1 MSSMHANSCH
11 NECKYIPQINRINFI
26 GGCYVNFMSNWV
38 TFTVYYD
45 QIYLVL
51 TSSSLLFGSAPF
63 SINNS
68 TIWVSAL
75 DTATWSGVF
84 PCRLKIHTYIQIY
97 LPKVVP
103 KYLITYFIGYMI
115 TYETICDFFII
126 SIYIYLS
133 LASKKRLVRVLKY
146 CVKTC

>member
-1 MSSMHANSCH
+1 MSSMDANSCL
-11 NECKYIPQINRINFI
+11 NECTYILLFNSINFI
-26 GGCYVNFMSNWV
+26 GGCYGNFMSNWV

-68 TIWVSAL
+68 AIWVSAL
-75 DTATWSGVF
+75 DTATWSGLF

-97 LPKVVP
+97 RYKVVP
-103 KYLITYFIGYMI
+103 IYLITYFIWHII
-115 TYETICDFFII
+115 TYETICDFFYYFYIYI
-126 SIYIYLS
+126 SISLS
-133 LASKKRLVRVLKY
+133 RK
-146 CVKTC
+146 

>member
-1 MSSMHANSCH
+1 MSCMHANSCL
-11 NECKYIPQINRINFI
+11 NECTYILLINSINFI
-26 GGCYVNFMSNWV
+26 GGCYGNFMSNWV
-38 TFTVYYD
+38 RFTVYYD

-75 DTATWSGVF
+75 NTATWSGVL

-97 LPKVVP
+97 LYKVVSI
-103 KYLITYFIGYMI
+103 YLITYFIGHMWLLLLFL
-115 TYETICDFFII
+115 CI
-126 SIYIYLS
+126 SISLS
-133 LASKKRLVRVLKY
+133 QANNNLLEH
-146 CVKTC
+146 

>member
-1 MSSMHANSCH
+1 MFIMHTNSCF
-11 NECKYIPQINRINFI
+11 NECTYILLINSINFI
-26 GGCYVNFMSNWV
+26 GGCYVNSMSNCV

-63 SINNS
+63 SINNR
-68 TIWVSAL
+68 TIWVHVSVL
-75 DTATWSGVF
+75 VTATWSGVF

-97 LPKVVP
+97 LHKVAP
-103 KYLITYFIGYMI
+103 KYLITYFIGHMI
-115 TYETICDFFII
+115 TYETTCDFFII

-133 LASKKRLVRVLKY
+133 LAS
-146 CVKTC
+146 